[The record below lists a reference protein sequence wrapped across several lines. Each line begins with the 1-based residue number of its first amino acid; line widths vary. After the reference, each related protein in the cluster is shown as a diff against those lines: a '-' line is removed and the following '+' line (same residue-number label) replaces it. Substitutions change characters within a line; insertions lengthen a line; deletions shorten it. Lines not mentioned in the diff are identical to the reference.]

1 MDEDN
6 VTCQICMEKYDSQ
19 NTLKLPCCGKVFCL
33 SCLNDIYKRNQST
46 IICPICRKATS
57 QDPNELGTENSVFAD
72 FITCSNCNQKTIKS
86 ELFIN
91 FENMSSRCINCQN
104 SDITLDSFLPSI
116 VLDLSNFLKV
126 SQKNIKDIYKI
137 VEMKIKQNL
146 DEFFYNLKQNLANQ
160 LFNVI
165 YLEIKKKYNF
175 DIVDDTE
182 DYIRKMEGLNTSLRL

>member
-19 NTLKLPCCGKVFCL
+19 NTLKLPKKLPCCGKVFCL

-91 FENMSSRCINCQN
+91 FENMSLRCINCQN
-104 SDITLDSFLPSI
+104 GDMTLDSFLPSI

-160 LFNVI
+160 LFCN
-165 YLEIKKKYNF
+165 
-175 DIVDDTE
+175 D
-182 DYIRKMEGLNTSLRL
+182 SL